1 MLLGDGGSLEA
12 PAVGTRPSPRAQLP
26 SMRFLF
32 VTINIAIRMTV
43 MVVVITMMRFAVK
56 MATKKDDIDI
66 MNMMGM
72 ARANMIDDNIFEV
85 INQQ

>member
-1 MLLGDGGSLEA
+1 
-12 PAVGTRPSPRAQLP
+12 
-26 SMRFLF
+26 
-32 VTINIAIRMTV
+32 